1 MAWAGDPLGAAQLRR
16 HGHESESPDSETVSD
31 GGGAREILQDELVVR
46 ILAQPESRLPRRARR
61 RPPPTLGQG
70 LGLVTP
76 TLCRHGDCGSTQ
88 AERRSG
94 QWRKRESVT
103 PAVTTTLPSTRPA
116 FHVAAGR
123 HDHAGRRPGARSRRL
138 RGKLGS
144 PAGGTGPPGSATWGC
159 RGRSRPQ
166 NRRVRTISESSAAVS
181 TEIQV
186 MVRAMRTAGPAAAEP
201 RPESHQSRA
210 AAAANVHGVA
220 SARW

>member
-1 MAWAGDPLGAAQLRR
+1 MNQSRRRSLPHYLALGRLSTSPQGVTITPVAGPGPGAAA
-16 HGHESESPDSETVSD
+16 SEAASGWV
-31 GGGAREILQDELVVR
+31 L
-46 ILAQPESRLPRRARR
+46 
-61 RPPPTLGQG
+61 
-70 LGLVTP
+70 
-76 TLCRHGDCGSTQ
+76 ST
-88 AERRSG
+88 
-94 QWRKRESVT
+94 
-103 PAVTTTLPSTRPA
+103 
-116 FHVAAGR
+116 
-123 HDHAGRRPGARSRRL
+123 
-138 RGKLGS
+138 
-144 PAGGTGPPGSATWGC
+144 AGGTGPPGSATWGC